1 MEKLESKMPVLDR
14 KLTGMQHLKIYS
26 KQDIL
31 SLTKLRR
38 FETKLGERLQ
48 IVHDPAEIE
57 KSIASSTAK
66 YVLFGDRKSV
76 V

>member
-1 MEKLESKMPVLDR
+1 MENVETKMAPATTKLA
-14 KLTGMQHLKIYS
+14 GMQHLKLYT

-48 IVHDPAEIE
+48 IVNSADLEA
-57 KSIASSTAK
+57 SIAASSA
-66 YVLFGDRKSV
+66 
-76 V
+76 